1 MRYVVNVDSLASEA
15 DVLRVLDTEDRYS
28 SWRDDMT
35 RALPLMREV
44 RLAARSR

>member
-1 MRYVVNVDSLASEA
+1 MRYVVTVDSSASEA

-35 RALPLMREV
+35 LPLMREV